1 MTTETQSSPDALADP
16 ATPELRRELA
26 RRMLAD
32 GIDRYEAALREWNA
46 VNAAFPDLDPP
57 YRYPGDLDPAERAEW
72 TLWRSLLALTQET
85 FNHAEQD
92 LAERI
97 DRLFDMLAPEGGRV
111 GDEAGE
117 SFVGRAVTRGGN
129 VYVLTYSAEDF
140 EPETNIIAVHRQS
153 MTIDL
158 AGDEAR
164 DVA

>member
-1 MTTETQSSPDALADP
+1 MTTETMPTPDALVDP

-32 GIDRYEAALREWNA
+32 GIDRYDAALREWNA
-46 VNAAFPDLDPP
+46 VNESFPDLDPP
-57 YRYPGDLDPAERAEW
+57 YRYPGDHDPAERAEW
-72 TLWRSLLALTQET
+72 TLWRSLLALTQEN

-111 GDEAGE
+111 GDEASE
-117 SFVGRAVTRGGN
+117 SFVGRAVKRGGN

-140 EPETNIIAVHRQS
+140 EPETNIIAVHRQA

-164 DVA
+164 EVA